1 MEVCCGSYVHTPP
14 LLKPRPRELAGETE
28 EDHEATM
35 ALLRKYRFAHL
46 HISQFYPRPG
56 TPAARMKRTP
66 TQVCLS
72 SYPSPPLPLRVLVVV
87 SIPPLPLRRSLT
99 HHHTHPRSRPW

>member
-1 MEVCCGSYVHTPP
+1 
-14 LLKPRPRELAGETE
+14 
-28 EDHEATM
+28 M

-72 SYPSPPLPLRVLVVV
+72 SQP
-87 SIPPLPLRRSLT
+87 PLRRSLI
-99 HHHTHPRSRPW
+99 HHHTHPRSRLW